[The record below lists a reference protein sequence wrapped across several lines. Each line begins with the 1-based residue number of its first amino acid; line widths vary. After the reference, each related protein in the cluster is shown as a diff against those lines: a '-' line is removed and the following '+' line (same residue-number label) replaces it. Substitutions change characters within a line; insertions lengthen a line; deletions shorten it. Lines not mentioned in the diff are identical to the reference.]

1 MSQQNDDLQI
11 KWHKCLHET
20 FFACDVVYRYAPHVL
35 GKIEEVV
42 NLIITYAKQWCES
55 LQEVARRFMEVI
67 RPAFQKLSEA
77 FNDLKDTCED
87 FEKPVKKK
95 SYTHIYAHNVH
106 KYNTRGYPRP
116 IYICARS
123 RC

>member
-1 MSQQNDDLQI
+1 MPQQSDDLQI
-11 KWHKCLHET
+11 KWQKCLHET
-20 FFACDVVYRYAPHVL
+20 FFACDVVYSYVPYL
-35 GKIEEVV
+35 EKIEEVV

-55 LQEVARRFMEVI
+55 LQEVARRVMEVI

-95 SYTHIYAHNVH
+95 SYTHTYVHNVH

-116 IYICARS
+116 IYRCARS

>member
-1 MSQQNDDLQI
+1 MPQQSDDLQI
-11 KWHKCLHET
+11 KWQKCLHET

-35 GKIEEVV
+35 EKIEEVA
-42 NLIITYAKQWCES
+42 NLFITYARHWYES

-87 FEKPVKKK
+87 FRPVEKK
-95 SYTHIYAHNVH
+95 SYPHSYQHNVH

-116 IYICARS
+116 IYKCARS

>member
-20 FFACDVVYRYAPHVL
+20 FFVCDVVYRYVPYVSE
-35 GKIEEVV
+35 KIEEMV
-42 NLIITYAKQWCES
+42 NLTITYAKQWYES

-95 SYTHIYAHNVH
+95 SYTHTYVHNVH

-116 IYICARS
+116 IYKCARS

>member
-1 MSQQNDDLQI
+1 MPQQSDDLQI
-11 KWHKCLHET
+11 KWQKCLHET
-20 FFACDVVYRYAPHVL
+20 FFACDVVYRYAPHVE
-35 GKIEEVV
+35 KIEEVA
-42 NLIITYAKQWCES
+42 NLIITYAIQWYES

-87 FEKPVKKK
+87 LRPVEKK
-95 SYTHIYAHNVH
+95 SYPHSYPHNVH
-106 KYNTRGYPRP
+106 KYNTRGYPNPRP
-116 IYICARS
+116 IYRCARS

>member
-1 MSQQNDDLQI
+1 MPQQSDDLQI
-11 KWHKCLHET
+11 KWQKCLHET
-20 FFACDVVYRYAPHVL
+20 LFACDVVYRYAPHVL

-87 FEKPVKKK
+87 LEKPVEKK
-95 SYTHIYAHNVH
+95 SYPHSYPHNVH

-116 IYICARS
+116 IYKCARS

>member
-1 MSQQNDDLQI
+1 MPQQSDDLQI
-11 KWHKCLHET
+11 KWQKCLHET
-20 FFACDVVYRYAPHVL
+20 FFACDVVYRYVPYL
-35 GKIEEVV
+35 EKIEEVV
-42 NLIITYAKQWCES
+42 NLFITYAKQWCES
-55 LQEVARRFMEVI
+55 LQEVGRIFMEVI

-87 FEKPVKKK
+87 FRPVEKR
-95 SYTHIYAHNVH
+95 SYPHSYQHNVH

-116 IYICARS
+116 IYRCARS

>member
-20 FFACDVVYRYAPHVL
+20 FFVCDVVYIYVPHVSE
-35 GKIEEVV
+35 KIEEVV
-42 NLIITYAKQWCES
+42 NLTITYAKQWYES

-77 FNDLKDTCED
+77 FNDLKDTYED

-116 IYICARS
+116 IYRCARS

>member
-1 MSQQNDDLQI
+1 MPQQSDDLQI
-11 KWHKCLHET
+11 KWQKCLHET

-35 GKIEEVV
+35 GEIEEVV

-87 FEKPVKKK
+87 LERPERRKDWQKVM
-95 SYTHIYAHNVH
+95 S
-106 KYNTRGYPRP
+106 RG
-116 IYICARS
+116 
-123 RC
+123 

>member
-11 KWHKCLHET
+11 KWQKCLHET
-20 FFACDVVYRYAPHVL
+20 FFACDVVYRYVPHVSE
-35 GKIEEVV
+35 KIEEMV
-42 NLIITYAKQWCES
+42 NLTITYAKQWYES

>member
-1 MSQQNDDLQI
+1 MTQQNDDLQI

-20 FFACDVVYRYAPHVL
+20 FFVCDVVYRYVPYVSE
-35 GKIEEVV
+35 KIEEMV
-42 NLIITYAKQWCES
+42 NLTITYAKQWYES

-77 FNDLKDTCED
+77 FNDLKDTYED
-87 FEKPVKKK
+87 LEKPVEKK
-95 SYTHIYAHNVH
+95 SYPHSYPHNVH

-116 IYICARS
+116 IYKCARS

>member
-11 KWHKCLHET
+11 KWNKCLHET
-20 FFACDVVYRYAPHVL
+20 FFVCDVVYRYVPYVSE
-35 GKIEEVV
+35 KIEEMV
-42 NLIITYAKQWCES
+42 NLTITYAKQWYES

>member
-1 MSQQNDDLQI
+1 MPQQSDDLQI
-11 KWHKCLHET
+11 KWQKCLHET

-35 GKIEEVV
+35 EKIEEVA
-42 NLIITYAKQWCES
+42 NLIITYARQWYES

-77 FNDLKDTCED
+77 FEDFKDTCD
-87 FEKPVKKK
+87 FEPVENK
-95 SYTHIYAHNVH
+95 SYPHSYPHNVH

-116 IYICARS
+116 IYKCARS

>member
-1 MSQQNDDLQI
+1 MPQQSDDLQI
-11 KWHKCLHET
+11 KWQKCLHET
-20 FFACDVVYRYAPHVL
+20 FFACDVVYRYVPYL
-35 GKIEEVV
+35 EKIEEVV

-55 LQEVARRFMEVI
+55 LQEVGRIFMEVI

-87 FEKPVKKK
+87 FRPVEKR
-95 SYTHIYAHNVH
+95 SYPHSYQHNVH

-116 IYICARS
+116 IYRCARS

>member
-20 FFACDVVYRYAPHVL
+20 FFVCDVVYRYVPYVSE
-35 GKIEEVV
+35 KIEEMV
-42 NLIITYAKQWCES
+42 NLTITYAKQWYES

-67 RPAFQKLSEA
+67 RPAFQKLSEV

-116 IYICARS
+116 IYRCARS

>member
-1 MSQQNDDLQI
+1 MPQQSDDLQI
-11 KWHKCLHET
+11 KWQKCLHET

-35 GKIEEVV
+35 EKIEEVV
-42 NLIITYAKQWCES
+42 NLIITYAKRWCES

-77 FNDLKDTCED
+77 FNDLKDTCKD
-87 FEKPVKKK
+87 LEKPVEKK
-95 SYTHIYAHNVH
+95 SYPHSYPHNVH

-116 IYICARS
+116 IYRCARS

>member
-1 MSQQNDDLQI
+1 MPQQSDDLQI
-11 KWHKCLHET
+11 KWQKCLHET

-35 GKIEEVV
+35 EKIEEVA
-42 NLIITYAKQWCES
+42 NLFITYARQWYES

-87 FEKPVKKK
+87 FRPVEKK
-95 SYTHIYAHNVH
+95 SYPHIYQHNVH

-116 IYICARS
+116 IYKCARS

>member
-20 FFACDVVYRYAPHVL
+20 FFVCDVVYRYVPYVSE
-35 GKIEEVV
+35 KIEEMV
-42 NLIITYAKQWCES
+42 NLTITYAKQWYES

-95 SYTHIYAHNVH
+95 SYTHTYVHNVH

-116 IYICARS
+116 IYRCARS